1 MPEGTY
7 TEEDILKAENAVE
20 DLDRLNQELA
30 KTAEGYGVDT
40 NEVVENASAVDPVAS
55 VRVGDSAVGELAEQY
70 GVNLDE
76 TDDNTVAED
85 TVEEVVEEA
94 EKVNNSD
101 LAVGDIVTLSPELA
115 DNVPNYDPSDEFR
128 IIEIDNGLVSLSRNG
143 VADENLAYTAIEDLS
158 KYNYVDPRIVSFQEQ
173 EIDEINET
181 EENNVVTEYEDV
193 YSDSSMIPDGQVE
206 TENVVEETVENE
218 TIENNVE
225 EVAEPTEEKE
235 EKPIIEKGSKPIRW
249 AKHFLDKIRKN
260 TSVEGISEKLQE
272 SIDKDKAGKT
282 LSFKTVLYGKELKL
296 AKAASSKWTQ
306 IKGWFKKD
314 KEEVIEDEPVA
325 TEENDNIEETVINNE
340 SVVDTDVRREI
351 KDNEI
356 SKVAGNED
364 PYKVF
369 SKLTPEKQS
378 DVFNNIINLLNDMQ
392 KDLIFKDE
400 LLNKANETII
410 ASNEMLNKANEAI
423 KASEAAME
431 KAAEVA
437 KKQNDTI
444 EELTKNNNMVN
455 ENNQEV
461 VTNNVVSGSDN
472 KEITDDSVQ
481 TNDSNELST
490 DAERV
495 QRIAEYVQ
503 DGYSL
508 NQAIGR
514 DQADYVYE
522 QVDANRNEWEST
534 REDLIAENRSKAEAA
549 RAKKEAKEALE
560 KEAAIDAYRAEG
572 LSYSEALARWNSE
585 QQQKEEARANQM
597 LATQQDEFI
606 DTVRKYTDYS
616 IDGAINEWNQRQ
628 EDESRKIR

>member
-7 TEEDILKAENAVE
+7 TEEDVLKAVDAVE

-30 KTAEGYGVDT
+30 GVAEGYGVDT
-40 NEVVENASAVDPVAS
+40 NEVVANAMAVDPVANAQ
-55 VRVGDSAVGELAEQY
+55 VGDSTLGELSEQY
-70 GVNLDE
+70 NVNLD
-76 TDDNTVAED
+76 DVNDSTVTED
-85 TVEEVVEEA
+85 TLEEVVEEA
-94 EKVNNSD
+94 ETVNNND
-101 LAVGDIVTLSPELA
+101 LVVGDVVTLSPELA
-115 DNVPNYDPSDEFR
+115 DNVPNYDPSDEYR
-128 IIEIDNGLVSLSRNG
+128 VIDIDNGLVSLSRNG
-143 VADENLAYTAIEDLS
+143 VEDNNLSYVPVENLT
-158 KYNYVDPRIVSFQEQ
+158 KYNYVMP
-173 EIDEINET
+173 EIAAYENSVGSNNGDNET
-181 EENNVVTEYEDV
+181 TGEYEDF

-206 TENVVEETVENE
+206 TEGVVEETVKNE
-218 TIENNVE
+218 IIENDVE

-235 EKPIIEKGSKPIRW
+235 EKPIIEKGSRPIRW
-249 AKHFLDKIRKN
+249 AKSFIDKVRKN

-306 IKGWFKKD
+306 IKGWLKKD
-314 KEEVIEDEPVA
+314 KDEVVESEPVV

-340 SVVDTDVRREI
+340 SVVDTDVRTES
-351 KDNEI
+351 KDNDI
-356 SKVAGNED
+356 SKVANNEE

-369 SKLTPEKQS
+369 SQLTPEKQA
-378 DVFNNIINLLNDMQ
+378 DVLNLLLNMAKDITKEND
-392 KDLIFKDE
+392 DLIKVTE
-400 LLNKANETII
+400 EANEVI
-410 ASNEMLNKANEAI
+410 
-423 KASEAAME
+423 
-431 KAAEVA
+431 

-444 EELTKNNNMVN
+444 EELTKKNTMVN
-455 ENNQEV
+455 ENTEQTDNSQV
-461 VTNNVVSGSDN
+461 NN
-472 KEITDDSVQ
+472 DSVQ
-481 TNDSNELST
+481 TNDGNELSS
-490 DAERV
+490 DIERV

-522 QVDANRNEWEST
+522 QVDANKNEWESA

-549 RAKKEAKEALE
+549 RAKQNAVVEAMNNRE
-560 KEAAIDAYRAEG
+560 KEAAIDKYRAEG